1 MQADADVDEDE
12 VRANSV
18 NLKEIDASALTVE
31 EIDDLIKL
39 LKRAK
44 SKAKRREQDSIG
56 AKTQDTLHEESEQRS
71 AATAAS
77 VTLDLPLD
85 WEDAF
90 YPDEALCE
98 THVDTIG
105 DGLVLSLANL
115 GRVDIEYIAAIS
127 ETDCPRVIKA
137 LKGLIYQNP
146 LTWNMQPYAGWET
159 ADEYLSGRL
168 IEKWEAACEASREYP
183 DRFDANVTALER
195 VMPMPI
201 AKDDIYI
208 TLGSPWVPTDV
219 IDDFIVHVFGAY
231 DWYEKDSNGDY
242 RRSSEVPEWARVRHD
257 EITGSWQIPDRAR
270 YGKRVSVMQ
279 TYGTSCIDGMRILE
293 KTLNLQPL
301 AVNDEMESQGG
312 MRRVLNQ
319 EETTLA
325 LEKQKKLIEEFKR
338 WVWTDEH
345 RAERLVTI
353 FERKFGCTRRRVY
366 DGSFLTFPSMSP
378 SQQLYPYQKDAVA
391 RILFSRNTLLAH
403 DVGSGKTY
411 VMVAAGMELRRLG
424 LSRKNLYVVP
434 NNVIG
439 QWREIFLKLYP
450 KANLLCV
457 EPRNFQ
463 LDKREAMLDT
473 MRKGDFDAIIIAYS
487 SFELIPLSKS
497 YYKGDLERTLAG
509 IEAATRS
516 TNRATT
522 RARRKWRA
530 LQEALQALKRSMND
544 LYDRT
549 YFDDLG
555 ITRIFVDEAHNFKN
569 IPLDTK
575 MRSVLGIST
584 NGSKRC
590 QDMLDKVR
598 QVQKSDGGAVLATGT
613 PITNSV
619 SDVYAIQRYL
629 QSDELALVGLQSFDS
644 WVGMFAEQTT
654 EFEIDVD
661 AAGFRMATRLSKF
674 HNLTELTSLLSS
686 VADFHRLDS
695 SANIPEFSGY
705 DDVLVERTPEFET
718 YLGDISR
725 RADSVRWGLIASS
738 DDNMLKITSDGR
750 KAALDMRLVDPQ
762 TRCSKI
768 SKVACCAENVLSIYT
783 ETSKSRSTQIVFCDI
798 STPKDAFNLYD
809 ELKRLLVSRGVSED
823 EVAFVHEAQTTTAR
837 DRLFSRV
844 RSGEIRVLLGSTF
857 KLGLGVN
864 VQDRLVA
871 LHHLDVPWRPADMMQ
886 REGRILR
893 QGNANRRVRIF
904 RYITKG
910 SFDAYSWQ
918 LLETKQRFIQALL
931 AGSFSRQSAED
942 VDGTALNYAEVKAL
956 AAGNPLIKERFETA
970 NTLEHYCLL
979 QLKASEARMRI
990 EQEIANLPEKIA
1002 EKKDQLSRCACDYEF
1017 FRRAMES
1024 KTRSTS
1030 DDDRARRSE
1039 MRKQIALAFANSQGV
1054 RVESELFSYRG
1065 FSVILP
1071 VNMAQDKPFIWLKRS
1086 GRYRVDM
1093 GESEEGYLTRIDNF
1107 LKSLD
1112 KREAEIDEEISNLNE
1127 RSIELSVELAKE
1139 EDYAEQIEWLRGRLE
1154 ELDEELGVI
1163 R

>member
-1 MQADADVDEDE
+1 MQAVADVDECE
-12 VRANSV
+12 VRANSAD
-18 NLKEIDASALTVE
+18 LKEIDASALTVE

-44 SKAKRREQDSIG
+44 TKAKRREKGSVG
-56 AKTQDTLHEESEQRS
+56 AIARDALHEKGEQRS

-85 WEDAF
+85 WGDAF
-90 YPDEALCE
+90 YPGEALCE

-127 ETDCPRVIKA
+127 ETDCPRVSKA

-146 LTWNMQPYAGWET
+146 LTWNKQPYAGWET

-168 IEKWEAACEASREYP
+168 IEKWEAAREASKEYP
-183 DRFDANVTALER
+183 DRFDANVAALER

-201 AKDDIYI
+201 SKDDIYI

-219 IDDFIVHVFGAY
+219 IDDFIMHAFAGC
-231 DWYEKDSNGDY
+231 DRCEKDSNGEY
-242 RRSSEVPEWARVRHD
+242 HRSSGVPEWARVRHD
-257 EITGSWQIPDRAR
+257 EITGSWHIPHRAR
-270 YGKRVSVMQ
+270 FGKHVSVTQ
-279 TYGTSCIDGMRILE
+279 VYGTSRIDGMRILE
-293 KTLNLQPL
+293 KTLNLQSL
-301 AVNDEMESQGG
+301 AVYDEVESQKG
-312 MRRVLNQ
+312 MRRTLNQ
-319 EETTLA
+319 GETALA
-325 LEKQKKLIEEFKR
+325 LEKQKKLIQEFKS
-338 WVWTDEH
+338 WVWSDER
-345 RAERLVTI
+345 RAERLVAI
-353 FERKFGCTRRRVY
+353 FERKFGCVRRRVY

-378 SQQLYPYQKDAVA
+378 SQHLYPYQKDAVA
-391 RILFSRNTLLAH
+391 RIMFSRNTLLAH

-411 VMVAAGMELRRLG
+411 VMAAAGMELRRLG

-434 NNVIG
+434 NNVVS

-457 EPRNFQ
+457 EPRKFRP
-463 LDKREAMLDT
+463 DKREAMLDT
-473 MRKGDFDAIIIAYS
+473 MRTGDFDAIIIAYS

-497 YYKGDLERTLAG
+497 YYKGDLERTLAE
-509 IEAATRS
+509 IETATRS

-530 LQEALQALKRSMND
+530 LQEALEALKCSMND

-575 MRSVLGIST
+575 MRSVLGVSA

-598 QVQKSDGGAVLATGT
+598 QVQKSGGGAVLATGT

-629 QSDELALVGLQSFDS
+629 QSDELVLIGLQHFDS
-644 WVGMFAEQTT
+644 WVGMFAEQAT

-705 DDVLVERTPEFET
+705 DDVLVERTQEFET

-725 RADSVRWGLIASS
+725 RADSVRWGLIAST

-750 KAALDMRLVDPQ
+750 KAALDMRLVDP
-762 TRCSKI
+762 RAKCSII

-783 ETSKSRSTQIVFCDI
+783 ETFKSRAAQIVFCDI

-809 ELKRLLVSRGVSED
+809 ELKRLLVSRGVPEH
-823 EVAFVHEAQTTTAR
+823 EVAFVHEAQTAAAR

-844 RSGEIRVLLGSTF
+844 RSGKIRVLLGSTF

-864 VQDRLVA
+864 VQDRLAA

-893 QGNANRRVRIF
+893 QGNTNGRVRIF
-904 RYITKG
+904 RYITEG

-931 AGSFSRQSAED
+931 AGSLSRQSAEEI
-942 VDGTALNYAEVKAL
+942 DGTALNYAEVKAL
-956 AAGNPLIKERFETA
+956 AAGNPLVKERFETA
-970 NTLEHYCLL
+970 NVLEHYCVL

-990 EQEIANLPEKIA
+990 EQEIASLPERIA

-1017 FRRAMES
+1017 FRRVVES
-1024 KTRSTS
+1024 ETRSAS
-1030 DDDRARRSE
+1030 DDNRARRSE
-1039 MRKQIALAFANSQGV
+1039 MRKRMANAFANSQDS

-1071 VNMAQDKPFIWLKRS
+1071 VNIAQNKPFIWLKRS
-1086 GRYRVDM
+1086 GRYRVNM
-1093 GESEEGYLTRIDNF
+1093 GKSEAGYLTRIDNF

-1112 KREAEIDEEISNLNE
+1112 KRKAEIEKEISNLSE
-1127 RSIELSVELAKE
+1127 RSAGLSAELAKE
-1139 EDYAEQIEWLRGRLE
+1139 DSYAEQIEWLRRRLE
-1154 ELDEELGVI
+1154 ELDEELGVN

>member
-1 MQADADVDEDE
+1 MQAVADADEGE

-18 NLKEIDASALTVE
+18 DLKEIDASALTVG

-44 SKAKRREQDSIG
+44 LKAKRREQDSVG
-56 AKTQDTLHEESEQRS
+56 AKAQDILHEKSEQRS
-71 AATAAS
+71 AATAAHA
-77 VTLDLPLD
+77 TLDLPLD

-90 YPDEALCE
+90 YPGEALCE

-115 GRVDIEYIAAIS
+115 GRVDIEYIATIS

-146 LTWNMQPYAGWET
+146 LTWNKQPYAGWET

-168 IEKWEAACEASREYP
+168 IEKWEAAREASREYP
-183 DRFDANVTALER
+183 DRFDANVAALER

-201 AKDDIYI
+201 SKDDIYI

-219 IDDFIVHVFGAY
+219 IDNFIVHVFGAR
-231 DWYEKDSNGDY
+231 DWYEKDPNGGY
-242 RRSSEVPEWARVRHD
+242 RRCSEVPEWARVRHD

-270 YGKRVSVMQ
+270 YGKCVPVTQ
-279 TYGTSCIDGMRILE
+279 AYGTSRIDGMRILE
-293 KTLNLQPL
+293 KTLNLQSL
-301 AVNDEMESQGG
+301 AVSNEVDPQKGT
-312 MRRVLNQ
+312 RRTLNQ
-319 EETTLA
+319 EETVLA
-325 LEKQKKLIEEFKR
+325 LEKQKKLIQEFKR
-338 WVWTDEH
+338 WAWTDER
-345 RAERLVTI
+345 RAERLVAI
-353 FERKFGCTRRRVY
+353 FERKFGCVRRRVY

-378 SQQLYPYQKDAVA
+378 SQQLYPYQRDAVA
-391 RILFSRNTLLAH
+391 RILFSRNMLLAH

-424 LSRKNLYVVP
+424 LSRKNLFVVP
-434 NNVIG
+434 NNVIS
-439 QWREIFLKLYP
+439 QWREVFLKLYP
-450 KANLLCV
+450 KANLLCI
-457 EPRNFQ
+457 EPRNFKP
-463 LDKREAMLDT
+463 DKRESVLDT
-473 MRKGDFDAIIIAYS
+473 MRRGDFDAIIIAYS

-497 YYKGDLERTLAG
+497 YYKKDLERTLAG
-509 IEAATRS
+509 IEAATCS

-522 RARRKWRA
+522 RVRRKWRA
-530 LQEALQALKRSMND
+530 LNEALEALKRSMND

-569 IPLDTK
+569 IPLDTN
-575 MRSVLGIST
+575 MRNVLGISA

-598 QVQKSDGGAVLATGT
+598 QVQRSGGGAVLATGT

-644 WVGMFAEQTT
+644 WVGMFAERAT
-654 EFEIDVD
+654 EFEVDVD
-661 AAGFRMATRLSKF
+661 ATGCRMATRISKF

-695 SANIPEFSGY
+695 NANIPEFSGY
-705 DDVLVERTPEFET
+705 DDVLVERTQEFET

-725 RADSVRWGLIASS
+725 RADYVRSRIISRS

-750 KAALDMRLVDPQ
+750 KAALDMRLVDP
-762 TRCSKI
+762 RARYSKK
-768 SKVACCAENVLSIYT
+768 SKVARCAENILSIYA
-783 ETSKSRSTQIVFCDI
+783 ETSKSRATQIVFCDI

-809 ELKRLLVSRGVSED
+809 ELRRLLVSRGVPEG
-823 EVAFVHEAQTTTAR
+823 EVAFVHEAETATAR

-864 VQDRLVA
+864 VQNRLVA

-893 QGNANRRVRIF
+893 QGNTNGRVRMF
-904 RYITKG
+904 RYITEG

-918 LLETKQRFIQALL
+918 LLETKQRFIQTLL
-931 AGSFSRQSAED
+931 AGSLSRQSAED
-942 VDGTALNYAEVKAL
+942 IDGTALDYAEVKAL
-956 AAGNPLIKERFETA
+956 AAGNPLVKERLETENA
-970 NTLEHYCLL
+970 LEHYCVL
-979 QLKASEARMRI
+979 QLKAFEARMRM
-990 EQEIANLPEKIA
+990 EQEVANLPEKIA
-1002 EKKDQLSRCACDYEF
+1002 EKKDQLSRCACDYEY
-1017 FRRAMES
+1017 FRREMES
-1024 KTRSTS
+1024 KTRSAQ

-1039 MRKQIALAFANSQGV
+1039 MRKQITLAFAGSQGA
-1054 RVESELFSYRG
+1054 RTESDLFSYRG

-1093 GESEEGYLTRIDNF
+1093 GKSEAGYLTRIDNF

-1112 KREAEIDEEISNLNE
+1112 KRMAEIEKEISNLNE
-1127 RSIELSVELAKE
+1127 QSVELSAELAKE
-1139 EDYAEQIEWLRGRLE
+1139 ESYTEQIEWLRGRLE
-1154 ELDEELGVI
+1154 ELDEELGVKQ
-1163 R
+1163 